1 MSDTRVHVPVISPA
15 MAEVR
20 RSFVPS
26 IDGLWAAIAV
36 VLPAAV
42 TWFGTTPAIDLAYQV
57 RAGNIML
64 NSHRVLD
71 VDPFTFTV
79 AGQEWLNQQWGAQ
92 VFLALIHGAGGWGA
106 ILFTSGVLV
115 GTTAFF
121 VYRSCRAV
129 GASPRTACVL
139 TVSGCLVA
147 LEILRAMRP
156 QQFGCALFAACVWI
170 VSTRRTAAWRI
181 WLMPVLVVAWANL
194 HGSFP
199 LVFALLGLAWL
210 RDRRANPRAARDLV
224 VVTGLSG
231 AATLVNPY
239 GVRVWNYVADLSTHP
254 VISERVSEWSPP
266 SIRSPTG
273 ALFLISLLLVAV
285 FLARRGT
292 KTTWP
297 SLLGLGV
304 LAALSF
310 LALRGVVWW
319 ALGAPVI
326 LAEIVHD
333 GERRRAADRTRF
345 NMAFAAVLTLLVALA
360 LPIGR
365 GTDPRSGGPA
375 ELTVAPERLVSAAR
389 DAAPAGSRAFV
400 SQITASWSEYSAPG
414 FPVAV
419 DSRIEIFPEA
429 IWEDYLI
436 VSNGREGWTN
446 VLNGWNVS
454 VLILDRE
461 QAAGLLEVIG
471 AHPEWQLVERN
482 DDGAVYV
489 RPGPSVT
496 PN

>member
-1 MSDTRVHVPVISPA
+1 MSDTRVHPPLSA
-15 MAEVR
+15 TTMAEAR

-36 VLPAAV
+36 LLPAVV

-64 NSHRVLD
+64 DSRRVLD

-79 AGQEWLNQQWGAQ
+79 VGQPWLNQQWGAQ
-92 VFLALIHGAGGWGA
+92 VLLALIHGAGGWGA
-106 ILFTSGVLV
+106 ILFASGVLV
-115 GTTAFF
+115 AATAFF

-129 GASPRTACVL
+129 GASPRTACLL
-139 TVSGCLVA
+139 TVGGCLVA
-147 LEILRAMRP
+147 MEILRAMRP
-156 QQFGCALFAACVWI
+156 QQFGCMLFAACVWI
-170 VSTRRTAAWRI
+170 VSTRRAAARRVWFV
-181 WLMPVLVVAWANL
+181 PVLVVAWANL

-199 LVFALLGLAWL
+199 LVFVVLGLAWL
-210 RDRRANPRAARDLV
+210 HDRRIDPRTARRLLV
-224 VVTGLSG
+224 VAGLSG
-231 AATLVNPY
+231 MATLINPY
-239 GVRVWNYVADLSTHP
+239 GLRVWSYVADLSTHP
-254 VISERVSEWSPP
+254 VISDRVSEWSPP
-266 SIRSPTG
+266 SIRTPTG
-273 ALFLISLLLVAV
+273 ALFLGSLLVVGA

-292 KTTWP
+292 KTTWL
-297 SLLGLGV
+297 SLVGLGV
-304 LAALSF
+304 LAVLSI

-333 GERRRAADRTRF
+333 GERRRAPDRHRF
-345 NMAFAAVLTLLVALA
+345 NVVFAAALALLVAIAVPLD
-360 LPIGR
+360 R
-365 GTDPRSGGPA
+365 GTDARSGGPTV
-375 ELTVAPERLVSAAR
+375 LSVAPERLVAAAR
-389 DAAPAGSRAFV
+389 EAAPTGSRAFV

-436 VSNGREGWTN
+436 VSSGREGWTD
-446 VLNGWNVS
+446 LLDAWNVT

-471 AHPEWQLVERN
+471 AHPEWRVVERN

-489 RPGPSVT
+489 RSSVT
-496 PN
+496 ST